1 MSSTPIQ
8 RDEDYYEDSDEII
21 LKPIVS
27 SEKISVKRNARYRK
41 YDRIEMRPRRE
52 QQSPRQ
58 QFYNMLIDI
67 LATLQSSTK
76 NDIRRAYKR
85 ELEKGFSV
93 AER

>member
-27 SEKISVKRNARYRK
+27 SEKINVKRNAPYRD
-41 YDRIEMRPRRE
+41 YDEMRPRRQ
-52 QQSPRQ
+52 QQSGRQ

-76 NDIRRAYKR
+76 SDIRRAKKR
-85 ELEKGFSV
+85 ELEKESKHI

>member
-21 LKPIVS
+21 LRPVPIMPI
-27 SEKISVKRNARYRK
+27 EKNYVKRDAPHHYE
-41 YDRIEMRPRRE
+41 DTRPRRQ
-52 QQSPRQ
+52 QQSGRQ
-58 QFYNMLIDI
+58 QFYNMIIDI

-76 NDIRRAYKR
+76 NDIRRAMKR
-85 ELEKGFSV
+85 ELEKSAKHI